1 MAKKKT
7 KQIIKDE
14 TSIMFE
20 KMEEKT
26 SKIKNN
32 LFDDETK
39 EIPFNEVKKIP
50 TNKIVDKEI
59 PTNKIVDKE
68 IPTNKIVDKEIP
80 TNKIVDKE
88 IKEISIDT
96 IIDNKNDVI
105 PPEIRIIEKIT
116 INNKSKLYNQ
126 IIEILKRNHYYSY
139 IVCGRYFNDYRN
151 SLNKIPDNIL
161 KSFYSEFVQ
170 YGINSKDDFDLIE
183 TFKTYFNIK

>member
-39 EIPFNEVKKIP
+39 EIPFNEVKK
-50 TNKIVDKEI
+50 
-59 PTNKIVDKE
+59 